1 MTTVSNLPAVP
12 SRGNSSTFS
21 ALFEAFLTA
30 LKDVFVGQVNAV
42 AGEVNANAATA
53 ATAAGTASA
62 AAGTASS
69 ASALA
74 VAAANFKGSWAGL
87 SGALNVPASV
97 AHGNRLWMLLS
108 NVADVATKTP
118 GVAAEWYP
126 LYGRSVDLKADVQPV
141 AASDIDW
148 SLSTYFTKSIA
159 GVTTLT
165 FSHVPTD
172 RAALIVLE
180 LTVVS
185 GTLSLPAACKWMDD
199 VAPNLPSGKTHLLF
213 FLTDSGTSRFRVAA
227 LPNYTT

>member
-53 ATAAGTASA
+53 ASAAGTATA

-87 SGALNVPASV
+87 SGALATPAS
-97 AHGNRLWMLLS
+97 ASHGGRLWMLNA
-108 NVADVATKTP
+108 NVADVTTKVP
-118 GVAAEWYP
+118 GVAPEWQ
-126 LYGRSVDLKADVQPV
+126 LLFGRSVDLKADVQPV

-148 SLSTYFTKSIA
+148 ALSTFYTKTIA

-180 LTVVS
+180 LTVTA
-185 GTLSLPAACKWMDD
+185 GTLAVPAACKWVDD
-199 VAPNLPSGKTHLLF
+199 VAPYLATGKTHLLF
-213 FLTDSGTSRFRVAA
+213 FLTSAGTSRIRMAA